1 MSKKRKCRYTTEELA
16 IHEEAVKLR
25 KMTDRQLV
33 ELLNRQRADTETVA
47 ERPTASAASL
57 EEDKARKDTSGVK
70 KLLHELAEGKCKGIK
85 GATVYK
91 ITEFATELGLL

>member
-1 MSKKRKCRYTTEELA
+1 MSKKRKCRYTQEELA

-33 ELLNRQRADTETVA
+33 ELLRRQEADTEVCA
-47 ERPTASAASL
+47 ERPTASAVSS
-57 EEDKARKDTSGVK
+57 EEDKAGKDTDGVK

-91 ITEFATELGLL
+91 ISEFATELGLL

>member
-1 MSKKRKCRYTTEELA
+1 MGKKRKCRYTQEELA

-33 ELLNRQRADTETVA
+33 ELLRRHRAETEVCA
-47 ERPTASAASL
+47 ERPTASAASSAG
-57 EEDKARKDTSGVK
+57 DKARKDTSGVK

-91 ITEFATELGLL
+91 ITEFATELGLI